1 VIFPILEAIHVM
13 GLALSVG
20 TIVMVDLWLLGWRE
34 GPIAKLER
42 WTWAGFAVMLFTGA
56 ALFLSNV
63 PRYVHN
69 PGFLL
74 KMGLLAVAL
83 LAHLTIH
90 RKALSHRKATRG
102 AAILSLTL
110 WSSVVISSRFIAD
123 LDA

>member
-1 VIFPILEAIHVM
+1 VLFPIIEAIHVM

-20 TIVMVDLWLLGWRE
+20 SIVLVDLWLLGWHER
-34 GPIAKLER
+34 PVAKLAR
-42 WTWAGFAVMLFTGA
+42 WTWAGLAVMLITGA

-69 PGFLL
+69 SGFLL

-83 LAHLTIH
+83 FAHCTVH
-90 RKALSHRKATRG
+90 RKGSRF
-102 AAILSLTL
+102 AAILSLVL
-110 WSSVVISSRFIAD
+110 WSSVVVSSKFIAD